1 MTQTTR
7 DASFGPVFV
16 VSTFFSL
23 SFRVY
28 CRLQPICNIMLVRN
42 KKIPK
47 KERKNITMTQTT
59 RLALFGPVFVV
70 STLLFFSC
78 RVYRTVYVIEW

>member
-7 DASFGPVFV
+7 LASFGPVFV

-28 CRLQPICNIMLVRN
+28 RRLQPICNKMLVRN
-42 KKIPK
+42 KKRSK

-59 RLALFGPVFVV
+59 RESFGPVFVV